1 MSQFQVFRRRAW
13 RKDGDRW
20 VPLATPG
27 RHHCYVSSEEE
38 ARRICQ
44 QANADRPAYGTAG
57 YYRFTYTEYRRV

>member
-1 MSQFQVFRRRAW
+1 
-13 RKDGDRW
+13 
-20 VPLATPG
+20 LATPG